1 MNATGFGWVRR
12 PAWALAALVT
22 SIAVL
27 VTGCAAIPTSSP
39 VRQGEAV
46 GGDREAGAFI
56 RVLARPPAPGA
67 DQTQI
72 VEGFLAASAAFES
85 NHEVARQYL
94 APEIR
99 EAWDTSVGTVVYDPT
114 SLDLAESPDAAA
126 VALTAGEVAQISGR
140 GEYAASGAG
149 AQVRADYDLR
159 QVDGEWRISRLPS
172 GLLLSTLDVAR
183 AFRSFSLMFV
193 DASGVRLVPD
203 SVVVPAALPG
213 VSTTL
218 VRALLAGPT
227 PWLAPAVTTAFPPGT
242 SLTAAAAPIAD
253 GIATVQLSADV
264 LSAGPEA
271 RRQLSAQLVWTL
283 RQLPEVTGV
292 RIRAGDSALAV
303 PGADEVQ
310 SRDAWPSFDPDGLPA
325 DATAYAVVDGA
336 LVSGVGDSAE
346 PVPGPLGNGSLTPS
360 SVAVSLDGSAAA
372 TLSGQDLLVGKWES
386 FTAEPV
392 LSGTDLTRPTWDPF
406 DTVWVVDRTGA
417 GPAVWRVQLGA
428 SPERVEADELQG
440 RRVLDFR
447 MARDGARAA
456 VILEEAGR
464 GLLFVARIE
473 READGIR
480 IGALRRL
487 ESELVDVRQVSW
499 ANATS
504 LAVLARSERGTLEPF
519 VIDPNFAVTAPGSL
533 PEVRSLAA
541 APARPLLAVTATS
554 QVWVDRGFGWR
565 AEGSATEVAYP
576 G

>member
-1 MNATGFGWVRR
+1 VTAAGVVSGR
-12 PAWALAALVT
+12 PSVLRLLAFVAA
-22 SIAVL
+22 IAVL
-27 VTGCAAIPTSSP
+27 VTGCASVPNTSA

-72 VEGFLAASAAFES
+72 VEGFLAASAAFDS

-114 SLDLAESPDAAA
+114 SLDLTESAETEID
-126 VALTAGEVAQISGR
+126 LNAGEVARISGR

-149 AQVRADYDLR
+149 SQVEAQYDLR
-159 QVDGEWRISRLPS
+159 QVDGQWRISRLPS

-203 SVVVPAALPG
+203 NVVVPAALPG

-227 PWLAPAVTTAFPPGT
+227 PWLDPAVSTAFPPGT
-242 SLTAAAAPIAD
+242 TLEAVAAPIVD

-264 LSAGPEA
+264 LSAGADA

-292 RIRAGDSALAV
+292 RIRAGDTALAV

-325 DATAYAVVDGA
+325 DATAYAVVDGE

-346 PVPGPLGNGSLTPS
+346 PVPGPLGDGSITPQ

-372 TLSGQDLLVGKWES
+372 TLSGNGLLVGQWETFS
-386 FTAEPV
+386 ANPV

-406 DTVWVVDRTGA
+406 DTVWVVDRTGSGA
-417 GPAVWRVQLGA
+417 AVWRVQLGG

-456 VILEEAGR
+456 IILEEGGR
-464 GLLFVARIE
+464 GLLFEARIE

-480 IGALRRL
+480 IGALRRV
-487 ESELVDVRQVSW
+487 ESELVDVQQVSW
-499 ANATS
+499 ADATS

-519 VIDPNFAVTAPGSL
+519 VIDPNSAVTAPGSL

-541 APARPLLAVTATS
+541 APARPLLAVTANS

>member
-1 MNATGFGWVRR
+1 MTTDVGLRR
-12 PAWALAALVT
+12 RSLMRLAAAAGVAAL
-22 SIAVL
+22 L
-27 VTGCAAIPTSSP
+27 VTGCAAVPSSSP

-72 VEGFLAASAAFES
+72 VSGFLAASAAFEA
-85 NHEVARQYL
+85 NHEVTRQYL

-114 SLDLAESPDAAA
+114 SLELAEAADDAE
-126 VALTAGEVAQISGR
+126 VALTAGEVARISGR

-149 AQVRADYDLR
+149 TQVAAQYDLR

-203 SVVVPAALPG
+203 NVVVPAALPG

-227 PWLAPAVTTAFPPGT
+227 PWLAPAVNTAFPSGT
-242 SLTAAAAPIAD
+242 SLSAAAVPITD

-264 LSAGPEA
+264 LSAGPDA

-303 PGADEVQ
+303 PGADEIQ
-310 SRDAWPSFDPDGLPA
+310 GRDAWPSFDPDGLPA

-336 LVSGVGDSAE
+336 LVSGVGDAAE
-346 PVPGPLGNGSLTPS
+346 PVPGPLGDGSLLPR
-360 SVAVSLDGSAAA
+360 SVAISLDGSAAA
-372 TLSGQDLLVGKWES
+372 TLDGPGLLVGQWETFS
-386 FTAEPV
+386 ASPV

-406 DTVWVVDRTGA
+406 DTVWVVDRTA
-417 GPAVWRVQLGA
+417 TGPVVWRVRLGGSA
-428 SPERVEADELQG
+428 EAVEADELQG

-456 VILEEAGR
+456 IILEEDGK

-480 IGALRRL
+480 IGALRRV

-499 ANATS
+499 SDATS

-519 VIDPNFAVTAPGSL
+519 VIDPNTTVTAPGSL

-541 APARPLLAVTATS
+541 APARPLLAVTANA